1 MAKWDESEK
10 RVQLTKLSSDR
21 RKYLSQCAFVCITNI
36 YICICILYM
45 YIYTYLYIYSHPG
58 VDREF
63 TANPH
68 YNGNMFDNSIFYH
81 ILSTSGWL
89 CAYYYTISVYI
100 YIYSNG
106 NIDKNVPKKLLL
118 WLYSQCKCRMH
129 KPEKTHQNHQDLTT
143 CLVFLFAVINSCLQ
157 CKSSWAR
164 AAVRSS
170 RTLWC
175 QTWLGN
181 PNQWMVLIG
190 KSWETMGNSS
200 INGGL

>member
-1 MAKWDESEK
+1 M
-10 RVQLTKLSSDR
+10 
-21 RKYLSQCAFVCITNI
+21 
-36 YICICILYM
+36 
-45 YIYTYLYIYSHPG
+45 
-58 VDREF
+58 EF

-89 CAYYYTISVYI
+89 CAYYDIRIYIYI

-143 CLVFLFAVINSCLQ
+143 CLVFLFAVINRCLQ

-181 PNQWMVLIG
+181 PQSMDGFNRKI
-190 KSWETMGNSS
+190 MGNYGKLLYQWRF
-200 INGGL
+200 IAGKIIKLW